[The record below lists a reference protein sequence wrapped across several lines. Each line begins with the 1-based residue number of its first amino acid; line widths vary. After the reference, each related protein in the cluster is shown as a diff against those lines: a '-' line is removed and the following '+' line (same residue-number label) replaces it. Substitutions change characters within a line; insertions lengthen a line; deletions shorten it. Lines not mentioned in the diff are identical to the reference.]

1 MESAHHV
8 HHAPA
13 FSRRLA
19 AFRVECRSAAH
30 ITERQ
35 CTAKAAKRPKPLL
48 FTHLSP
54 APSWGLGPVDYLF
67 KGLLLRVPKF
77 SRGESR
83 LDPPH

>member
-35 CTAKAAKRPKPLL
+35 FTTKAAKRPKPPL
-48 FTHLSP
+48 FTHLST
-54 APSWGLGPVDYLF
+54 ATSWALGFGPHATPTDYLVLIS
-67 KGLLLRVPKF
+67 GPITI
-77 SRGESR
+77 S
-83 LDPPH
+83 P